1 MKSVPCTYTEKVY
14 AKLRNQILNGEIPP
28 GTQLREEDLAARLGM
43 SRTPVRTALKMLLSE
58 KVLTKG
64 QDRTLRVTSVSSRDI
79 EDVFLARKI
88 VEAEI
93 ADLACRRATK
103 AQIDRLRH
111 YVMDEQSAYDS
122 QNTVLIIHAE
132 RQFHGHIGEMSGN
145 ELLMSFQET
154 VNNRVLLVLALSSTL
169 EEEVGNAL
177 EEHQDIV
184 KAIEEGDP
192 SGARAAMLAHL
203 RNVEIRIRQRIRA

>member
-1 MKSVPCTYTEKVY
+1 MGSTPSTYTEKVY
-14 AKLRNQILNGEIPP
+14 AKLRNEILNGEIPP
-28 GTQLREEDLAARLGM
+28 GTQLREENLAARLGV

-64 QDRTLRVTSVSSRDI
+64 KDRTLRVTSVSSRDI
-79 EDVFLARKI
+79 EDVFLARRV

-93 ADLACRRATK
+93 TELACSRGTEE
-103 AQIDRLRH
+103 QIDRLRH
-111 YVMDEQSAYDS
+111 YVMDEKSAYDS

-132 RQFHGHIGEMSGN
+132 RQFHGFIGKMSGN

-177 EEHQDIV
+177 EEHQAIV
-184 KAIEEGDP
+184 DAIEEGDP
-192 SGARAAMLAHL
+192 SKARMAMLDHL
-203 RNVEIRIRQRIRA
+203 RNVETRIRERIRT

>member
-1 MKSVPCTYTEKVY
+1 MGSAPSTYTEKVY
-14 AKLRNQILNGEIPP
+14 AKLRNQILNGEIAP
-28 GTQLREEDLAARLGM
+28 GTQLREEGLAARLGV

-58 KVLTKG
+58 KVLIKG
-64 QDRTLRVTSVSSRDI
+64 QDRTLRVASVSSRDI
-79 EDVFLARKI
+79 EDIFLARKI

-93 ADLACRRATK
+93 ADLACRRGTK
-103 AQIDRLRH
+103 TQIDRLRH
-111 YVMDEQSAYDS
+111 YVLDEKSAYDS

-132 RQFHGHIGEMSGN
+132 RQFHGYIGEMSGN
-145 ELLMSFQET
+145 ELLVSFQET

-177 EEHQDIV
+177 EEHRAIV

-192 SGARAAMLAHL
+192 SEARKAMLAHL
-203 RNVEIRIRQRIRA
+203 GNVEVRIRKRIRE